1 MFRLSRFME
10 ALRDAGPVPP
20 ARKAAGPVV
29 IWNLIRRCNLN
40 CRHCYATSADTD
52 FKGELDTAEALRVL
66 AQLRDAR
73 VPALILSGGEPLLR
87 PDVYD
92 IAAHARAL
100 GFHLSLSSNGTLL
113 DAGHA
118 ARLAATGFDY
128 VGVSLDGLPATHDR
142 FRRSDGAFAQA
153 LAGLRVARAAGLRVG
168 VRMTLTEANA
178 AQLPD
183 MVALAEREGIDKFY
197 LSHFNYAGRARSHR
211 AEDARH
217 ALTRA
222 ALDWLFDHVWQRTRA
237 GHAGDFVTGNNDADG
252 VYLLHWIAQRF
263 PHRVADMRQRL
274 EQWGGNATGVG
285 VANIDNLGN
294 VHPDT
299 MWWHVTLGNVRERP
313 FGEIWASRADPL
325 MAGLASRP
333 RPLQGRCADCA
344 HRAICNGNT
353 RVRALA
359 LTGNAWAEDPGC
371 YLSDTEI
378 ATSPQ
383 AEVAA

>member
-10 ALRDAGPVPP
+10 ALRDDGPLPP
-20 ARKAAGPVV
+20 PRPPAGPVV

-52 FKGELDTAEALRVL
+52 FKGELDTAEALDVL
-66 AQLRDAR
+66 RQLRDAR

-87 PDVYD
+87 PDLYE

-118 ARLAATGFDY
+118 ARLAAAGFDY

-153 LAGLRVARAAGLRVG
+153 LAGLRTARAAGLRVG

-178 AQLPD
+178 AQLPEL
-183 MVALAEREGIDKFY
+183 VALAEREGIDKFY

-211 AEDARH
+211 ADDARH
-217 ALTRA
+217 ARTRA
-222 ALDWLFDHVWQRTRA
+222 ALDWLFDHVWQRARQ
-237 GHAGDFVTGNNDADG
+237 GSAGDFVTGNNDADG
-252 VYLLHWIAQRF
+252 VYLLYWIAGRF
-263 PHRVADMRQRL
+263 PHRVADMRRRL
-274 EQWGGNATGVG
+274 ERWGGNATGVG

-299 MWWHVTLGNVRERP
+299 MWWHVTLGNVRQRP
-313 FGEIWASRADPL
+313 FGAIWADRADPL
-325 MAGLASRP
+325 MAGLASTP
-333 RPLQGRCADCA
+333 RPLQGRCAGCA

-353 RVRALA
+353 RVRAFA
-359 LTGNAWAEDPGC
+359 LTGNPWAEDPGC
-371 YLSDTEI
+371 YLSDAEI
-378 ATSPQ
+378 AHVPD
-383 AEVAA
+383 AEISA

>member
-10 ALRDAGPVPP
+10 ALRDDGPLPP
-20 ARKAAGPVV
+20 PRQAAGPVV

-52 FKGELDTAEALRVL
+52 FKGELDTAEALNVL
-66 AQLRDAR
+66 GQLREAR

-87 PDVYD
+87 PDLYE
-92 IAAHARAL
+92 IAAHARLL

-118 ARLAATGFDY
+118 ARLAAAGFDY

-153 LAGLRVARAAGLRVG
+153 LAGLRTARAAGLRVG

-178 AQLPD
+178 AQLPEL
-183 MVALAEREGIDKFY
+183 VALAGREGIDKFY

-211 AEDARH
+211 ADDARH
-217 ALTRA
+217 ARTRA
-222 ALDWLFDHVWQRTRA
+222 ALDWLFDHVWQRTRQ

-252 VYLLHWIAQRF
+252 VYLLYWIARRF

-274 EQWGGNATGVG
+274 ERWGGNATGVG

-299 MWWHVTLGNVRERP
+299 MWWHVTLGNVRQRP
-313 FGEIWASRADPL
+313 FGEIWADRADPL
-325 MAGLASRP
+325 MAGLASTP
-333 RPLQGRCADCA
+333 RPLQGRCARCA

-353 RVRALA
+353 RVRAFA
-359 LTGNAWAEDPGC
+359 LTGDPWAEDPGC
-371 YLSDTEI
+371 YLSDAEI
-378 ATSPQ
+378 AHAPQ

>member
-1 MFRLSRFME
+1 M
-10 ALRDAGPVPP
+10 
-20 ARKAAGPVV
+20 
-29 IWNLIRRCNLN
+29 
-40 CRHCYATSADTD
+40 
-52 FKGELDTAEALRVL
+52 
-66 AQLRDAR
+66 
-73 VPALILSGGEPLLR
+73 
-87 PDVYD
+87 
-92 IAAHARAL
+92 RA
-100 GFHLSLSSNGTLL
+100 
-113 DAGHA
+113 
-118 ARLAATGFDY
+118 
-128 VGVSLDGLPATHDR
+128 
-142 FRRSDGAFAQA
+142 
-153 LAGLRVARAAGLRVG
+153 ARAAGLRVG

-183 MVALAEREGIDKFY
+183 LVALTEREGIDKFY

-211 AEDARH
+211 DEDARH
-217 ALTRA
+217 ARTRA
-222 ALDWLFDHVWQRTRA
+222 ALDWLFEHVWARTRA

-252 VYLLHWIAQRF
+252 VYLLYWIAQRF

-344 HRAICNGNT
+344 QRAICNGNT

-378 ATSPQ
+378 ANAPGT
-383 AEVAA
+383 EVAA

>member
-52 FKGELDTAEALRVL
+52 FKGELDTNEALRVL
-66 AQLRDAR
+66 PQLHDAR

-87 PDVYD
+87 PDLYD

-118 ARLAATGFDY
+118 ARLAAAGFDY

-142 FRRSDGAFAQA
+142 FRRSNGAFSQA
-153 LAGLRVARAAGLRVG
+153 LAGLRVARAVGLRVG

-183 MVALAEREGIDKFY
+183 LVALAEREGIDKFY

-217 ALTRA
+217 ARTRA
-222 ALDWLFDHVWQRTRA
+222 ALDWLFDHVWQRACA

-252 VYLLHWIAQRF
+252 VYLLYWIAQRF
-263 PHRVADMRQRL
+263 PHRVADMRRRL

-313 FGEIWASRADPL
+313 FGEIWASRTDPL

-333 RPLQGRCADCA
+333 RPLQGRCAVCA

-353 RVRALA
+353 RVRAFT

-378 ATSPQ
+378 AAAPGS
-383 AEVAA
+383 EVAA

>member
-10 ALRDAGPVPP
+10 ALRDNGPVPP
-20 ARKAAGPVV
+20 PRQAAGPVV

-52 FKGELDTAEALRVL
+52 FKGELDTAEALHVL
-66 AQLRDAR
+66 GQLRDAR

-87 PDVYD
+87 PDLYE
-92 IAAHARAL
+92 IAGHARAL

-118 ARLAATGFDY
+118 ARLAAAGFDY

-142 FRRSDGAFAQA
+142 FRRSDGAFSQA
-153 LAGLRVARAAGLRVG
+153 LAGLRTARAAGLRVG

-178 AQLPD
+178 AQLPEL
-183 MVALAEREGIDKFY
+183 VALTEREGIDKFY

-211 AEDARH
+211 ADDARH
-217 ALTRA
+217 ARTRA
-222 ALDWLFDHVWQRTRA
+222 ALDWLFDHVWQRA
-237 GHAGDFVTGNNDADG
+237 HQGQAGDFVTGNNDADG
-252 VYLLHWIAQRF
+252 VYLLYWIASRF

-274 EQWGGNATGVG
+274 ERWGGNATGVG

-299 MWWHVTLGNVRERP
+299 MWWHVTLGNVRQRP
-313 FGEIWASRADPL
+313 FSEIWADRADPL
-325 MAGLASRP
+325 MAGLASTP
-333 RPLQGRCADCA
+333 RPLQGRCAGCA

-353 RVRALA
+353 RVRAFA
-359 LTGNAWAEDPGC
+359 LTGNPWAEDPGC
-371 YLSDTEI
+371 YLSDAEI
-378 ATSPQ
+378 AHAPD

>member
-87 PDVYD
+87 PDLYD

-118 ARLAATGFDY
+118 ARLAAAGFDY

-153 LAGLRVARAAGLRVG
+153 LAGLRAARAAGLRVG

-183 MVALAEREGIDKFY
+183 LVALTEREGIDKFY

-217 ALTRA
+217 ARTRA
-222 ALDWLFDHVWQRTRA
+222 ALDWLFEHVWARTRA

-252 VYLLHWIAQRF
+252 VYLLYWIAQRF

-344 HRAICNGNT
+344 QRAICNGNT

-378 ATSPQ
+378 ANAPGT
-383 AEVAA
+383 EVAA

>member
-10 ALRDAGPVPP
+10 ALRDDGPLPP
-20 ARKAAGPVV
+20 PRQPVGPVV

-52 FKGELDTAEALRVL
+52 FKGELDTAEALNVL
-66 AQLRDAR
+66 GQLRAAR

-87 PDVYD
+87 PDLYE
-92 IAAHARAL
+92 IAGHARAL

-118 ARLAATGFDY
+118 ARLAAAGFDY

-153 LAGLRVARAAGLRVG
+153 LAGLRTARAAGLRVG

-178 AQLPD
+178 AQLPEL
-183 MVALAEREGIDKFY
+183 VALAEREGIDKFY

-211 AEDARH
+211 TDDARH
-217 ALTRA
+217 ACTRA
-222 ALDWLFDHVWQRTRA
+222 ALDWLFDHVWQRARQ

-252 VYLLHWIAQRF
+252 VYLLYWIASRF

-274 EQWGGNATGVG
+274 ERWGGNATGVG

-299 MWWHVTLGNVRERP
+299 MWWHVTLGNVRQRP
-313 FGEIWASRADPL
+313 FGEIWADRADPL
-325 MAGLASRP
+325 MAGLASTP

-353 RVRALA
+353 RVRAFA

-371 YLSDTEI
+371 YLSDAEI
-378 ATSPQ
+378 AHTLS